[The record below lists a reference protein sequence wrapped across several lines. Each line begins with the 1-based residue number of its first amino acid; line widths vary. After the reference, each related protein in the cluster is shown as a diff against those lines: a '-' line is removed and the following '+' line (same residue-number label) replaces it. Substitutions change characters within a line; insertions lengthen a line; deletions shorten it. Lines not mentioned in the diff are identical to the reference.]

1 MNDTTLP
8 APSIQRPDATLA
20 DEHAVLLRHLAA
32 AQLRCSEAM
41 RQQAGEIAQLR
52 AQAMKMRAAII
63 ARDSA
68 LAWACEDRAALE
80 AAIPD
85 LAPRVTLARKVKDL
99 SRRLQDLM
107 RDTLRPTISAAVPAA
122 RPQTAAGTATP
133 DIAALEASIVA
144 ADLVICQTGCLSH
157 GAYWRVQDHCKR
169 TGKTCVMVEQPANFR
184 VMRIHHDMRTAIDGM
199 VPAETESAQQ
209 AAD

>member
-1 MNDTTLP
+1 MDETMLP
-8 APSIQRPDATLA
+8 ASAPLRQDPTPGA
-20 DEHAVLLRHLAA
+20 EHAVLVRHLAA
-32 AQLRCSEAM
+32 AQRRCGETIA
-41 RQQAGEIAQLR
+41 RQAAEIAQLR
-52 AQAMKMRAAII
+52 AQAMQLRAAVV

-68 LAWACEDRAALE
+68 LAWAREDRAALE

-85 LAPRVTLARKVKDL
+85 LAPRATLARKVREL
-99 SRRLQDLM
+99 SRKLQDLM
-107 RDTLRPTISAAVPAA
+107 RDKLRPPIGASLRQTRAAPTVVDEVGALSE
-122 RPQTAAGTATP
+122 
-133 DIAALEASIVA
+133 LEASVAA

-184 VMRIHHDMRTAIDGM
+184 VVRIHQDMRARSD
-199 VPAETESAQQ
+199 VPQ